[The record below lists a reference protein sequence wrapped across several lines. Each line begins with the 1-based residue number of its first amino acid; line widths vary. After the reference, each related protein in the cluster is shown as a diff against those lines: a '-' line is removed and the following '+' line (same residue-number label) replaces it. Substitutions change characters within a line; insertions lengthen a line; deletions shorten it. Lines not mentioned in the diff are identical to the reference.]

1 MHEVRTLPLVHHRDI
16 GLLQSVNTYLV
27 AFFQSIPTLQR
38 TLVEYSEVSFH
49 ITAEFSFIKPVSVT
63 KSRYVAACDLG
74 SIQPFPM
81 AIPRR
86 GTFNDES
93 SSASA
98 IRELD

>member
-1 MHEVRTLPLVHHRDI
+1 MHQARALLLVHHRDI
-16 GLLQSVNTYLV
+16 DLFQSVDACLV
-27 AFFQSIPTLQR
+27 AFFQKVPALQG
-38 TLVEYSEVSFH
+38 TLVEFGKMRFH
-49 ITAEFSFIKPVSVT
+49 ITAEPSFINPVSVT
-63 KSRYVAACDLG
+63 KSRYVADCDLG

-81 AIPRR
+81 AIPRK